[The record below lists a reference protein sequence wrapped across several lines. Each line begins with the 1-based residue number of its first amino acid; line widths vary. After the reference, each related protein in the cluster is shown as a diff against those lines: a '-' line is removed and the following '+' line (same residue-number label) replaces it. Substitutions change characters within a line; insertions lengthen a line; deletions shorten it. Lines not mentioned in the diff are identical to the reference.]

1 MAEPQENIVE
11 VRFNG
16 QRFGFWQKVNIRMSV
31 DDLAAS
37 INLSLVSQGAS
48 AALGLDANTV
58 AEVLINDVLVATVR
72 ADSVRRTVDKNSHS
86 ISLQARSLGRELI
99 DCQYSMTLK
108 GIRLGEIVKRICTLF
123 KVPVKVPQTTAIVP
137 DFSMQAE
144 SPSNAILNAAR
155 ASNMLI
161 YPTPDGGLMMTEPS
175 DSAPVAT
182 LVMGEQI
189 KSYVINDEYK
199 LRFSEYYVKS
209 FDYDAN
215 TSRKGAVVDAG
226 LTYFRPMHIVADRHG
241 NGLGALQRRAELE
254 RNRRLARAHSIELAL
269 FGWGYTTPA
278 GKFEPWRINT
288 NVRVV
293 IPDEGIDEVFLIGDG
308 SYEQDDQQGTVTNLT
323 VMNRLAFVGEVKQA
337 KKHSA
342 AYRKYAQ
349 QRKKDAEFTKLFNSA
364 AEIEGMVNK

>member
-1 MAEPQENIVE
+1 MADQQKNIVE

-37 INLSLVSQGAS
+37 LALELTSQGVGNS
-48 AALGLDANTV
+48 LGFDANTV
-58 AEVLINDVLVATVR
+58 AQVYLNDVLVTTVR
-72 ADSVRRTVDKNSHS
+72 ADAVRRRVSKDSHS

-108 GIRLGEIVKRICTLF
+108 GIKLGEIVKRICTLF
-123 KVPVKVPQTTAIVP
+123 KVPVTVPQTTAIVP

-175 DSAPVAT
+175 NSAPVAT

-189 KSYVINDEYK
+189 KSYEINDEYK

-241 NGLGALQRRAELE
+241 NGFGALQRRAELE
-254 RNRRLARAHSIELAL
+254 RNRRLARAHSINLEL
-269 FGWGYTTPA
+269 FGWGYTSPA

-288 NVRVV
+288 QVRVV
-293 IPDEGIDEVFLIGDG
+293 IPDEGIDDVFLIGDG
-308 SYEQDDQQGTVTNLT
+308 GYEQDDNQGTISNLT
-323 VMNRLAFVGEVKQA
+323 VMHRNAFVGEVKQA

-342 AYRKYAQ
+342 AYHRRKAKQ
-349 QRKKDAEFTKLFNSA
+349 
-364 AEIEGMVNK
+364 

>member
-1 MAEPQENIVE
+1 MDNQRENIVE

-16 QRFGFWQKVNIRMSV
+16 QRFSFWQKVSIRMSV

-37 INLSLVSQGAS
+37 LALELTSQGVGNS
-48 AALGLDANTV
+48 LGFDANTV
-58 AEVLINDVLVATVR
+58 AEVYLNDVLVTTVR
-72 ADSVRRTVDKNSHS
+72 ADSVRRRVGKDSHS

-99 DCQYSMTLK
+99 DCQYSLTLK
-108 GIRLGEIVKRICTLF
+108 GIRLGEIVKRICKLF
-123 KVPVKVPQTTAIVP
+123 KVPVKVPENTAIVP
-137 DFSMQAE
+137 DFSMQSE

-175 DSAPVAT
+175 NSAPVAT

-189 KSYVINDEYK
+189 KGYEINDEYK

-215 TSRKGAVVDAG
+215 TSRKGAVIDAG

-254 RNRRLARAHSIELAL
+254 RNRRLARAHNISLEL
-269 FGWGYTTPA
+269 FGWGYITPT

-288 NVRVV
+288 QVRVV
-293 IPDEGIDEVFLIGDG
+293 IPDEGIDDVFLIGDG
-308 SYEQDDQQGTVTNLT
+308 NYEQDDNQGTISNLT
-323 VMNRLAFVGEVKQA
+323 VMHRNAFVGEVKQA

-342 AYRKYAQ
+342 AHRRKARQ
-349 QRKKDAEFTKLFNSA
+349 
-364 AEIEGMVNK
+364 

>member
-1 MAEPQENIVE
+1 MADQPKNLVE

-16 QRFGFWQKVNIRMSV
+16 QRFGFWQKVSIRMSV

-37 INLSLVSQGAS
+37 LALELTSQGVGNS
-48 AALGLDANTV
+48 LGFDANTV
-58 AEVLINDVLVATVR
+58 AQVYLNDVLVTTVR
-72 ADSVRRTVDKNSHS
+72 ADAVRRRVSKDSHS

-99 DCQYSMTLK
+99 DCQYSLTLK
-108 GIRLGEIVKRICTLF
+108 GIKLGEIVKRICTLF

-175 DSAPVAT
+175 NSAPVAT

-189 KSYVINDEYK
+189 KSYEINDEYK

-254 RNRRLARAHSIELAL
+254 RNRRLARAHSINLEL

-278 GKFEPWRINT
+278 GKFEPWLINT
-288 NVRVV
+288 QVRVV
-293 IPDEGIDEVFLIGDG
+293 IPDEGIDDVFLIGDG
-308 SYEQDDQQGTVTNLT
+308 GYEQDDNQGTISNLT
-323 VMNRLAFVGEVKQA
+323 VMHRNAFVGEVKQA

-342 AYRKYAQ
+342 AYRR
-349 QRKKDAEFTKLFNSA
+349 RKAKQ
-364 AEIEGMVNK
+364 